1 MKILLLLLPLFLHAG
16 EYFAKV
22 EPFESFTIS
31 SKVSGLVSFTNKK
44 ALSRVAG
51 DESIIKIDDII
62 SKVNYEVTLATYN
75 IKSKF
80 YQKIKALSTKSKL
93 QKDNEKIAYL
103 NAKQAYIRAKDDL
116 QSRNIKAKNLYID
129 KILVKKGNY
138 VNPGTPLIKA
148 YDISKAKLIIYVS
161 KEDLEGIE
169 HKTILVN
176 GKSNFK
182 LHKYFKIA
190 DEVQVSSYKVILAG
204 DAPKH
209 FSQIAKVVIK

>member
-31 SKVSGLVSFTNKK
+31 SKVSGLVTFTNQK
-44 ALSRVAG
+44 ALSHVAG
-51 DESIIKIDDII
+51 DESIIKIDDTI
-62 SKVNYEVTLATYN
+62 SKINYEVALSTYN
-75 IKSKF
+75 IKRKF
-80 YQKIKALSTKSKL
+80 YQKIKNLSTKSKF
-93 QKDNEKIAYL
+93 QKDNEKIVYL
-103 NAKQAYIRAKDDL
+103 NAKQAYIRSKDDL

-138 VNPGTPLIKA
+138 VNPSTPLIKA
-148 YDISKAKLIIYVS
+148 YDTSKAKLIIYVS
-161 KEDLEGIE
+161 KEDLDDIE
-169 HKTILVN
+169 NKTILVN
-176 GKSNFK
+176 GKDDFK

-190 DEVQVSSYKVILAG
+190 DDVQVSSYKVILSG
-204 DAPKH
+204 PSPKH